1 MIFRLSQKLGTKIK
15 AGTLHTFPLDE
26 NPFADWSSH
35 VFVADRTQYVILCNT
50 TSLYST
56 VMFAKGI
63 TSGNEF
69 ITRAVGQIREFMED
83 DGQEFIYHR
92 LIAPSSSMV
101 RFAKPL
107 NRSITGSMN
116 DLIYHAKIWLTE
128 GELAPH
134 DVGFKLNDI
143 PFSTLAGD
151 GAAYRK
157 PREAFKSLPIAI
169 GPKDRTSSPQ
179 QSR

>member
-1 MIFRLSQKLGTKIK
+1 MIFRLSQKASSRIK
-15 AGTLHTFPLDE
+15 VSTLAALPLDE
-26 NPFADWSSH
+26 NPFADWSAH
-35 VFVADRTQYVILCNT
+35 VFVADRTQYLILCNT
-50 TSLYST
+50 KSLYST

-69 ITRAVGQIREFMED
+69 ITRALGQIREFMED

-107 NRSITGSMN
+107 NRSITGSIN
-116 DLIYHAKIWLTE
+116 DLIYDAKVWLTE
-128 GELAPH
+128 GDLSPH

-143 PFSTLAGD
+143 PFAGLAQEGE
-151 GAAYRK
+151 GYRK
-157 PREAFKSLPIAI
+157 PRETFRSMSAVTIQDPA
-169 GPKDRTSSPQ
+169 RN
-179 QSR
+179 